1 MSEITNKELLDEVR
15 PSFEKAINSLL
26 GSASS
31 KLNEIRKLLEE
42 AAKLAELIGDKSNL
56 NDLIN
61 RLVVSP
67 NTEVIEDLSD
77 VNRQVV
83 SLPTTAATKCALDG
97 KEVQPV
103 PDQPR
108 YIDTCEDTRISLITG
123 KPLDN
128 IKRSTRKEVISSAS
142 KTIKK
147 ATDIGYGKSKSQVEY
162 IGVTVARAETSPQ
175 RYRARLC
182 IKGVSHEI
190 GTSDTA
196 LEAAYA
202 YDEFKYK
209 LTQSLKGLNFP
220 ERIQMRINKKRASG

>member
-31 KLNEIRKLLEE
+31 KLNEIRQLLEE
-42 AAKLAELIGDKSNL
+42 ADKLAELIGDKGNL

-67 NTEVIEDLSD
+67 NTRVIEDLSD

-83 SLPTTAATKCALDG
+83 SLSTTAATKCALDG

-147 ATDIGYGKSKSQVEY
+147 ATDMGYEKQVEY
-162 IGVTVARAETSPQ
+162 IGVTIARAETSPQ